1 MIVVLDTN
9 IWISLALN
17 KQLDFIEVLNSREVV
32 IASCDQLLDELI
44 TVLLRPKF
52 RKYFSKDYIEEL
64 IHFHELT
71 TTFFEVNKITE
82 VVADEKDNYLF
93 ALCKSAKA
101 DYFITGDKLLL
112 NVDKYDNSSIIT
124 LSTFKT
130 LFESL

>member
-1 MIVVLDTN
+1 MIIVLDTN

-17 KQLDFIEVLNSREVV
+17 QQLDFIEILNSKEIV
-32 IASCDQLLDELI
+32 IASCDQLLDELV

-52 RKYFSKDYIEEL
+52 RKYFSNNHIEDL
-64 IHFHELT
+64 VHFHELT
-71 TTFFEVNKITE
+71 TILFKVSNITQ
-82 VVADEKDNYLF
+82 VVTDEKDNYLF

-130 LFESL
+130 IFESL

>member
-1 MIVVLDTN
+1 
-9 IWISLALN
+9 
-17 KQLDFIEVLNSREVV
+17 
-32 IASCDQLLDELI
+32 LLDELI